1 MEPLQAAQQMFF
13 AESRELLSA
22 MEDALLQL
30 EKSPDEPDALNAVF
44 SRRPYD

>member
-1 MEPLQAAQQMFF
+1 MEPLQAAQQTFF

-30 EKSPDEPDALNAVF
+30 EKNARCAGCPKRRL
-44 SRRPYD
+44 SRRTYH